1 MAKLLTTI
9 VAVMAVSI
17 AIVFGNP
24 GSTVEDSDEARHLFH
39 LADKNL
45 DFLLNPDEMHSV
57 FLDFDLNND
66 TYIYVDEFIN
76 DWLSDNL
83 GTALEAVTIFHH
95 LDVDNSGY
103 ISENPDMP
111 FIIHFFDR
119 DLDGHISQ
127 AEFVIQW
134 VKIKNS

>member
-1 MAKLLTTI
+1 MGKLRTI
-9 VAVMAVSI
+9 FVAVIAVSI
-17 AIVFGNP
+17 AIVLGNP
-24 GSTVEDSDEARHLFH
+24 GTTIADSQEARRLFR
-39 LADKNL
+39 LADKNH
-45 DFLLNPDEMHSV
+45 DFQLNPKEMHSV

-83 GTALEAVTIFHH
+83 GTALEAVTLFHH

-111 FIIHFFDR
+111 YIIHFFDR

>member
-1 MAKLLTTI
+1 MGKQLMTF
-9 VAVMAVSI
+9 VAVFAVSI
-17 AIVFGNP
+17 AIVSGNP
-24 GSTVEDSDEARHLFH
+24 GTTIQDSEEARHLFH
-39 LADKNL
+39 LADKNH

-66 TYIYVDEFIN
+66 THIYVDEFIN
-76 DWLSDNL
+76 DWLNDNL
-83 GTALEAVTIFHH
+83 GTALEAVTLFHH

-111 FIIHFFDR
+111 FIMHFFDR

>member
-1 MAKLLTTI
+1 MGKLLTI
-9 VAVMAVSI
+9 FVAVIAVSI
-17 AIVFGNP
+17 AIVLGNP
-24 GSTVEDSDEARHLFH
+24 GTTIEDSEEARHLFH
-39 LADKNL
+39 LADKNH

-57 FLDFDLNND
+57 FLNFDLNND
-66 TYIYVDEFIN
+66 THIYADEFII

-83 GTALEAVTIFHH
+83 GTALEAVTLFHH

-103 ISENPDMP
+103 ISKNPDLP
-111 FIIHFFDR
+111 YIIHFFDR